1 MMELLNKYK
10 SIILYL
16 VFGVLTTIIN
26 IVVYY
31 VCSNIL
37 EMSTIMSNVV
47 AWLLSVLF
55 AYITNRKWVFE
66 SQVKTKE
73 DIIKEMSS
81 FFWCRLA
88 TGILDIVIMY
98 ITVDLLFMNGMV
110 MKCLSNVIVIVV
122 NYIASKLIIFRQ

>member
-98 ITVDLLFMNGMV
+98 ITVDLLFMNGMF

>member
-66 SQVKTKE
+66 SQVKMKE

-81 FFWCRLA
+81 FFGCRLA

-122 NYIASKLIIFRQ
+122 NYIASKLIIFR